1 MPKSARII
9 LKTGREKSVRHRHP
23 WLFSGAIGGVEGSPA
38 PGDIVRVQAANGEFL
53 AYGYY
58 NPRSQITVRLLAW
71 KEDEAIDAAW
81 WARRIRESIARRSTL
96 MASPQTNAFR
106 LVYSEADG
114 VPGLIV
120 DRYADY
126 LVCQF
131 LTAGIERVRT
141 EIVGQLEEQIKP
153 AGILDLSDT
162 DIRNVEGLAPCTGLI
177 RGTAPDHAV
186 IVRENGFCFAVD
198 LGGGQKTGFYLDQRD
213 NRRVVSELAQG
224 RSVLDCF
231 CYTGGF
237 TIPIIASSPQSVMC
251 IDSSEAALGLLRTN
265 ISMLEHDSPGLK
277 LGETELACAN
287 VFEELRRLRDRGRQF
302 GMIIL
307 DPPKLAASHSQVA
320 RAKRAY
326 KDLNLLALKLLTPGG
341 VLATFSC
348 SGAISRADLQSVVS
362 WAATDANRQVR
373 ILRQLSQGEDHPVLS
388 SFPESEYLKGI
399 LCIAD

>member
-58 NPRSQITVRLLAW
+58 NPRSQITLRLLAW

-96 MASPQTNAFR
+96 MASPQTNALR

-114 VPGLIV
+114 LPGLIV

-131 LTAGIERVRT
+131 LTAGIERVRS
-141 EIVGQLEEQIKP
+141 EIVGQLEELVKP

-162 DIRNVEGLAPCTGLI
+162 DTRNVEGLAPCTWLI

-186 IVRENGFCFAVD
+186 IVRENGFRFAVD

-237 TIPIIASSPQSVMC
+237 TVPILAASPRSVMC

-265 ISMLEHDSPGLK
+265 VSMLEHDSPGLK
-277 LGETELACAN
+277 MGETELACAN

-373 ILRQLSQGEDHPVLS
+373 ILRLLSQGGDHPVLS